1 VFVHAQNADV
11 AAVVV
16 AAGVDAAADVQV
28 DVAQVE
34 QLVQVLVARGD
45 GCGDGRIGRR
55 DCWVRRAARSL
66 STAGHR
72 RPCLDGGKPGGQCAS
87 ISAMHL
93 PHHKP

>member
-1 VFVHAQNADV
+1 M
-11 AAVVV
+11 
-16 AAGVDAAADVQV
+16 AAAMG
-28 DVAQVE
+28 ASGG
-34 QLVQVLVARGD
+34 AIA
-45 GCGDGRIGRR
+45 GCIGRR